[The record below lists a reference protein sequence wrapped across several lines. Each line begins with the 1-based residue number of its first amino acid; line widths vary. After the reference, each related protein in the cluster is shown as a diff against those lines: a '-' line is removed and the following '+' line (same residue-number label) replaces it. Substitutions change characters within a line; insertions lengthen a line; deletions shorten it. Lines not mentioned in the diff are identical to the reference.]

1 MMNEVEIIFVFCN
14 IINTYVIFRLMHLF
28 VGERKYSRN
37 IEILSYFTY
46 YIISAGCFYL
56 IHIPI
61 VMLIGNL
68 ILFFAISFNYSA
80 TGKERILAVISIYS
94 ILFIIEM
101 LVAAITGYIHFPMDS
116 QVEYTSVMG
125 LVINQILGL
134 VVVNFLRVRK
144 KQKIVSIPAVYW
156 FCIIII
162 PLFSLYFLVT
172 ILDIG
177 NLNKVNTIILIS
189 FLLIIN
195 FSILF
200 LYDFILNI
208 MSERTSNLLLEQQN
222 KYYARQIDIMEAAMK
237 LNNFIQHDL
246 NNHLIAVESYLRIQD
261 TSSALEY
268 INKMKKYNGEAEE
281 IYSKTGNSVIDSI
294 LNLKLHEATI
304 NDIHV
309 SVKVQIPEQL
319 EIDSFDLTVIL
330 CNLLDNAIEATQKLN
345 SEKKINISLIYDRRR
360 LILSVENTYIGKIK
374 MNKGQLFTSK
384 NDEYSHGVGL
394 KNVGMVVEKY
404 KGTFD
409 ISYDNIWFKIY
420 VMLYV

>member
-1 MMNEVEIIFVFCN
+1 MNSVEIIFIFSN

-28 VGERKYSRN
+28 AGERKYSKN
-37 IEILSYFTY
+37 IEIISYLAY
-46 YIISAGCFYL
+46 YLVSAVCFYL

-61 VMLIGNL
+61 IMLIGNS

-80 TGKERILAVISIYS
+80 TGKERILAVVSIYC

-101 LVAAITGYIHFPMDS
+101 LVAAITGYIHFPMNS

-125 LVINQILGL
+125 LVTNQILGL

-156 FCIIII
+156 FCIVII

-172 ILDIG
+172 ILDVG
-177 NLNKVNTIILIS
+177 NLNKINTIILIS
-189 FLLIIN
+189 FLLVIN

-200 LYDFILNI
+200 LYDFIVNI

-246 NNHLIAVESYLRIQD
+246 NNHLISVESYLRMQD
-261 TSSALEY
+261 ISSALEY
-268 INKMKKYNGEAEE
+268 IGKMKKYNGGTEE

-304 NDIHV
+304 DDIQV
-309 SVKVQIPEQL
+309 ELKVQIPEQL
-319 EIDSFDLTVIL
+319 GIDSFDLTIIL

-345 SEKKINISLIYDRRR
+345 SEKEINISLIYDRRR
-360 LILSVENTYIGKIK
+360 LIISVENTYAGKLK
-374 MNKGQLFTSK
+374 MKKEQLFTSK
-384 NDEYSHGVGL
+384 EDEYSHGIGL

-404 KGTFD
+404 KGTVD
-409 ISYDNIWFKIY
+409 ISYDNAWFKIY
-420 VMLYV
+420 VMLYI

>member
-1 MMNEVEIIFVFCN
+1 MNSVEIIFIFSN

-28 VGERKYSRN
+28 AGERKYSKN
-37 IEILSYFTY
+37 IEIISYLAY
-46 YIISAGCFYL
+46 YLVSAVCFYL

-61 VMLIGNL
+61 IMLIGNL

-80 TGKERILAVISIYS
+80 TGKERILAVVSIYC

-101 LVAAITGYIHFPMDS
+101 LVAAITGYIHFPMNS

-125 LVINQILGL
+125 LVTNQILGL

-156 FCIIII
+156 FCIVII

-172 ILDIG
+172 ILDVE
-177 NLNKVNTIILIS
+177 NLNKINTIILKS
-189 FLLIIN
+189 FLLVIN

-200 LYDFILNI
+200 LYDFIVNI

-246 NNHLIAVESYLRIQD
+246 NNHLISVESYLRMQD
-261 TSSALEY
+261 ISSALEY
-268 INKMKKYNGEAEE
+268 IGKMKKYNGGTEE
-281 IYSKTGNSVIDSI
+281 IYS
-294 LNLKLHEATI
+294 
-304 NDIHV
+304 
-309 SVKVQIPEQL
+309 
-319 EIDSFDLTVIL
+319 FDLTIIL
-330 CNLLDNAIEATQKLN
+330 CNQLDKAIVATQKLN
-345 SEKKINISLIYDRRR
+345 SEKEINISLIYDRRR
-360 LILSVENTYIGKIK
+360 LIISVENTYAGKLK
-374 MNKGQLFTSK
+374 MKKEQLFTSK
-384 NDEYSHGVGL
+384 EDEYSHGIGL

-404 KGTFD
+404 KGTVD
-409 ISYDNIWFKIY
+409 ISYDNAWFKIY
-420 VMLYV
+420 VMLYI